1 MTLVWRSVVVL
12 ATISAVWGVQ
22 PAAAQMRF
30 AIVGDTGNSAAA
42 GSVANLIKAQNVQH
56 ILTTGDNCYGR
67 VTLATQVGNNY
78 GNFVREGRIWPSLGN
93 HDYSDACGNGSKAYL
108 SYFNL
113 PNNERYYDVVLGPV
127 HFFVVNSDPREPH
140 GVSATSSQASW
151 FKERIQRSTAPW
163 QIVVFHHPP
172 YSSGEHGSAPR
183 MRWPWEQ
190 WGIDAVL
197 NGHDHNYERII
208 RDDNKDGRK
217 TPYFISGLGGRS
229 KDPVLGK
236 VSGSVVR
243 YSDQFGALFL
253 EASQSQLKFE
263 FRNIRGKVVDTYSV
277 IR

>member
-1 MTLVWRSVVVL
+1 MPFLKRSVAVL
-12 ATISAVWGVQ
+12 AITAGWGGQ

-42 GSVANLIKAQNVQH
+42 GAVANLIKARNVQH
-56 ILTTGDNCYGR
+56 VLTTGDNCYGR
-67 VTLATQVGNNY
+67 VTLATQVGSNY
-78 GNFVREGRIWPSLGN
+78 GNFVRERRIWPSLGN

-127 HFFVVNSDPREPH
+127 HFFVVNSDRREPH
-140 GVSATSSQASW
+140 GVSGTSSQGRW
-151 FKERIQRSTAPW
+151 FRDRIQRSSAAW

-172 YSSGEHGSAPR
+172 FSSGEHGSTPR

-208 RDDNKDGRK
+208 RDDNGDGRK
-217 TPYFISGLGGRS
+217 LPYFISGLGGRS
-229 KDPVLGK
+229 RDPVPGN

-243 YSDQFGALFL
+243 YSGEFGALFL
-253 EASQSQLKFE
+253 DASPAQLKFE
-263 FRNIRGKVVDTYSV
+263 FRNIRGNIVDTYSV
-277 IR
+277 TK